1 MQTHFISLASFE
13 RDVPMLEH
21 VNSANVATGM
31 AVLNAVPGVCAAEPG
46 FATQASVAARSLIGF
61 GH

>member
-1 MQTHFISLASFE
+1 
-13 RDVPMLEH
+13 MLEH

-31 AVLNAVPGVCAAEPG
+31 AVLNAVPAVCAAEPG